1 MCSPPYEGALVPAGP
16 GLQVASNGG
25 LAFGAS
31 LLGKNRVRVRSKD
44 SNEAPASSGA
54 FAFDRRVTAR
64 LSFMDVSSHR
74 MTGSLLDALR
84 QQPLFVNGQDQDIGT
99 VGAEIDRLHGQASAQ
114 AGRR

>member
-1 MCSPPYEGALVPAGP
+1 MAAHQESILGVRKPRHRP
-16 GLQVASNGG
+16 GLLHLIG
-25 LAFGAS
+25 
-31 LLGKNRVRVRSKD
+31 RV
-44 SNEAPASSGA
+44 P
-54 FAFDRRVTAR
+54 AR

-84 QQPLFVNGQDQDIGT
+84 QRPLFVNGQDQDIGT